1 MAKITENLIRN
12 LDFIWKANKTNATR
26 FCEDCEKSGIRLT
39 RSTISRVMSGA
50 NTGLETISDIVQGI
64 HSCYPHF
71 AWVTA
76 SDLISE
82 NFNLD
87 VAYVNNEK
95 FREFIC
101 KLVVDL
107 DELQWIELKKET
119 SIIADFATL
128 VGKDFGINTDSQ
140 RANAFKIAI

>member
-26 FCEDCEKSGIRLT
+26 FCEDCEKSGVRLT

-50 NTGLETISDIVQGI
+50 NTGLETVSDIVQGI
-64 HSCYPHF
+64 HYCYPNF

-76 SDLISE
+76 ADLISD

-87 VAYVNNEK
+87 VVSVNNEK

-119 SIIADFATL
+119 STIADFASL
-128 VGKDFGINTDSQ
+128 VAKDFGINTDNQ
-140 RANAFKIAI
+140 RGLSIKIAI